1 MSALSRELRF
11 SNERGEQLA
20 ATFQW
25 AHTSVPSPGVLL
37 CQGLSGVRN
46 LVMPE
51 VAEALADAGIATL
64 RFDYS
69 GFGESEGDRGW
80 INPLDRANDAR
91 IALAALQAQAEVDS
105 NRIGVYGHSYG
116 GPVAL
121 QLAASVPD
129 LGALAAISS
138 PGSGTDMLRA
148 ARPAWDWVALKRQ
161 VLDERGRIDRG
172 EAPAIVPI
180 EQIFPF
186 SPAFAAGYA
195 KLKQSQGG
203 TSALQGTHGLGK
215 DSFYLASVD
224 CMASLRL
231 LPLATG
237 IVNCPCLF
245 ISGELDDTAPI
256 ETIEPIF
263 ESIPATKEWIV
274 VAGADHNAL
283 DSDPGLRAAL
293 ASVTTW
299 FQSHL
304 CVQPSP

>member
-1 MSALSRELRF
+1 MSVLSRELRF
-11 SNERGEQLA
+11 SNARGEQLA

-25 AHTSVPSPGVLL
+25 ARTSVPSPGVLL
-37 CQGLSGVRN
+37 CQGLSGVRK

-69 GFGESEGDRGW
+69 GFGDSEGDRGW
-80 INPLDRANDAR
+80 IDPIYRASDAR
-91 IALAALQAQAEVDS
+91 LALAALQAQAEVDS
-105 NRIGVYGHSYG
+105 SRVGVYGHSYG
-116 GPVAL
+116 GPIAL
-121 QLAASVPD
+121 QLAASVPH

-148 ARPAWDWVALKRQ
+148 ARPAWDWVALKQR
-161 VLDERGRIDRG
+161 VLDERSRIDRG
-172 EAPAIVPI
+172 EAPAVVPI

-186 SPAFAAGYA
+186 SPAFTAGYA

-203 TSALQGTHGLGK
+203 TSALQGTQGLGK

-224 CMASLRL
+224 YMAALRL
-231 LPLATG
+231 LPLAAG
-237 IVNCPCLF
+237 IANCPCLF
-245 ISGELDDTAPI
+245 VSGELDDTAPI

-263 ESIPATKEWIV
+263 ESIPAIKEWIV

-304 CVQPSP
+304 CVEPSP